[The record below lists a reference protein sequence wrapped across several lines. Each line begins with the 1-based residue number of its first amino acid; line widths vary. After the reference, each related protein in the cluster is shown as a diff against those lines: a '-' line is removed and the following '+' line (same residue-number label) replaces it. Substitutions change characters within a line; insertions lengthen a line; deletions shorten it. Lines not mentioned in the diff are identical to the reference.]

1 MRRRTLLLAAP
12 AVLPLPAL
20 AAPRRP
26 APALRRLA
34 IRHAATGARFAGPW
48 HDGRTADPGAMAE
61 LSEVLA
67 DTRTGAV
74 LAFDPAAIEVLWEV
88 ARRAGLGGDITILS
102 GYRTP
107 QTNYAVHGA
116 GDSQHL
122 RAGAVDVMLVPER
135 LPSFAEQAI
144 LLGRGGVGV
153 YTARNFVHVDSG
165 PVRRWGDV
173 PGELASLP
181 TTAGGKPRTRLNLT
195 FDPLASMAEAWGKT
209 RLR

>member
-1 MRRRTLLLAAP
+1 MYRRTLLLASL
-12 AVLPLPAL
+12 AVFPLPAL

-26 APALRRLA
+26 APGLRRLA
-34 IRHAATGARFAGPW
+34 LRHAATGARFTGPW
-48 HDGRTADPGAMAE
+48 HDGRTADPRAMAE

-74 LAFDPAAIEVLWEV
+74 LPFDPAAIEVLWEV
-88 ARRAGLGGDITILS
+88 ARRVGLGGDLTILS

-107 QTNYAVHGA
+107 QTNVAVHGA

-122 RAGAVDVMLVPER
+122 RAGAVDVMLAPER
-135 LPSFAEQAI
+135 LPAVAEQAL

-153 YTARNFVHVDSG
+153 YPTRGFVHLDSG
-165 PVRRWGDV
+165 PVRRWGDM

-181 TTAGGKPRTRLNLT
+181 VVAGRPRTQLNLT

-209 RLR
+209 RIR

>member
-1 MRRRTLLLAAP
+1 MRRRTLMLAA
-12 AVLPLPAL
+12 AAALPLPAL

-26 APALRRLA
+26 APGLRRLA
-34 IRHAATGARFAGPW
+34 IRHAATGARFAGAW
-48 HDGRTADPGAMAE
+48 HDGRFPDPGAMAE

-74 LAFDPAAIEVLWEV
+74 LPFDPAAIEVLWEV
-88 ARRAGLGGDITILS
+88 VRRTGLAGDITILS

-116 GDSQHL
+116 GDRQHL
-122 RAGAVDVMLVPER
+122 RAGAVDVMLAPER
-135 LPSFAEQAI
+135 LAGFAEQAM

-153 YTARNFVHVDSG
+153 YQARGFVHVDSG

-173 PGELASLP
+173 PGDLAGLP
-181 TTAGGKPRTRLNLT
+181 VDTGRPPTRLNLT

-209 RLR
+209 RIR

>member
-1 MRRRTLLLAAP
+1 MRRRTLLFAAP

-26 APALRRLA
+26 VLRRLS
-34 IRHAATGARFAGPW
+34 IRHAATGDRFAGPW
-48 HDGRTADPGAMAE
+48 HDGRTPDPAAMAE

-67 DTRTGAV
+67 DTRTGAI
-74 LAFDPAAIEVLWEV
+74 LPFDPAAIEVLWEV
-88 ARRAGLGGDITILS
+88 ARRANLGGEITILS

-122 RAGAVDVMLVPER
+122 RAGAVDVMLPPDR
-135 LPSFAEQAI
+135 LAGFAEQAI
-144 LLGRGGVGV
+144 LLGQGGVGV
-153 YTARNFVHVDSG
+153 YQSRGFVHVDSG

-173 PGELASLP
+173 PGELAALP
-181 TTAGGKPRTRLNLT
+181 IGTGGRPRRLNLT

-209 RLR
+209 RLK